1 MSSDVFKNYYNNVCT
16 KLNKKI
22 DDINNQSEI
31 DNDLINYN
39 VKLFGNL
46 NSDGKLVRG
55 TLVNLGY
62 NLIVDDNL
70 DYSYDLALAFE
81 VFQTAIL
88 VHDDI
93 IDNADL
99 RRGKETI
106 HSKNYKKYYKLSGNE
121 KESKKVSESI
131 ALCMGDMGLY
141 FSNRI
146 ISSAYMN
153 DKNLGKV
160 LTYFNDVVLNTI
172 KGELLDVILPV
183 LEHNNESEN
192 LYDNIMLIYKL
203 KTAYYTIIGPLCS
216 GMLLAGASDEQVNDI
231 VNFGY
236 NVGVAF
242 QIQDDILGIYSN
254 NESLLKNVG
263 SDVEEFK
270 QTILYSYVKEQ
281 NEYYDELMKYYGKK
295 INAKQLT
302 KVQEIFTKSGA
313 LDYANSMVEKLFNEA
328 LKILDNIDW
337 ISDDKKEI
345 LNGFVLYLMNRKK

>member
-22 DDINNQSEI
+22 DDFNNGIEI
-31 DNDLINYN
+31 DNKLINYN

-242 QIQDDILGIYSN
+242 QIQDDILGIYN
-254 NESLLKNVG
+254 DMGKVIG
-263 SDVEEFK
+263 TDIKEFK
-270 QTILYSYVKEQ
+270 QTVLYSYTY
-281 NEYYDELMKYYGKK
+281 NSSYRDELLKYYGKDDLSDES
-295 INAKQLT
+295 ITA
-302 KVQEIFTKSGA
+302 VREIFKKSGA
-313 LDYANSMVEKLFNEA
+313 YDNAINLMNKLYDSASNDINK
-328 LKILDNIDW
+328 LKWLTEEDRDIL
-337 ISDDKKEI
+337 
-345 LNGFVLYLMNRKK
+345 LGFVNYLKMRKK